1 MVHRNPYPDAEAGFD
16 AGAFADPV
24 RCGADLVT
32 IGH

>member
-1 MVHRNPYPDAEAGFD
+1 VHRDPYPDTEAGFD

-24 RCGADLVT
+24 RRGAYLVT